1 MFKVF
6 LFSLPFFV
14 QSASAVA
21 QTGLQDSSEAMLSR
35 YINASA
41 VCAKMTD
48 STALYERGKM
58 LLDDNSE
65 ESYIAAADC
74 FTSAAMRNHTDA
86 QIELG
91 KLYESGKGVPF
102 SNIFAYKWFQTAV
115 LLGNEKAIPFRN
127 AIETKMN
134 LDEISMANPLIQ
146 STLQLIEMYDTHRQK
161 EVEKFEKD
169 VENQYR
175 DFGVSLSEF
184 KNEAEEKTTQ
194 SVGNPLIDA
203 LIRDQNEREAA
214 AKKAAEKKAREE
226 AKAAEKAAA
235 RSAEN

>member
-1 MFKVF
+1 
-6 LFSLPFFV
+6 
-14 QSASAVA
+14 
-21 QTGLQDSSEAMLSR
+21 MLSR

-127 AIETKMN
+127 AIETTMN

-175 DFGVSLSEF
+175 DFGVNLSEF
-184 KNEAEEKTTQ
+184 KNEVEEKTTQ

-226 AKAAEKAAA
+226 AKAAA
-235 RSAEN
+235 RSTEN

>member
-1 MFKVF
+1 
-6 LFSLPFFV
+6 
-14 QSASAVA
+14 
-21 QTGLQDSSEAMLSR
+21 MLSR

-127 AIETKMN
+127 AVETTMN

-175 DFGVSLSEF
+175 DFGVNLSEF

-214 AKKAAEKKAREE
+214 AKKAAEKKAQEE
-226 AKAAEKAAA
+226 AKAAEKAA

>member
-1 MFKVF
+1 MDR
-6 LFSLPFFV
+6 P
-14 QSASAVA
+14 
-21 QTGLQDSSEAMLSR
+21 
-35 YINASA
+35 YIF
-41 VCAKMTD
+41 CHMMT
-48 STALYERGKM
+48 APEGKIM
-58 LLDDNSE
+58 SCYME
-65 ESYIAAADC
+65 
-74 FTSAAMRNHTDA
+74 TPQRSAAGN
-86 QIELG
+86 L
-91 KLYESGKGVPF
+91 L
-102 SNIFAYKWFQTAV
+102 YKWFQTAV

-127 AIETKMN
+127 AIETTMN

-184 KNEAEEKTTQ
+184 KNEPEEKTTQ

-226 AKAAEKAAA
+226 AKAAEKAA

>member
-14 QSASAVA
+14 QSTVAAA
-21 QTGLQDSSEAMLSR
+21 QTTSLQDSSEAMLAK

-48 STALYERGKM
+48 PSALYERGMM
-58 LLDDNSE
+58 LLEDQTE
-65 ESYIAAADC
+65 ESFTAAADC

-115 LLGNEKAIPFRN
+115 LLGTKKPFLT
-127 AIETKMN
+127 ATK
-134 LDEISMANPLIQ
+134 S
-146 STLQLIEMYDTHRQK
+146 
-161 EVEKFEKD
+161 
-169 VENQYR
+169 NQ
-175 DFGVSLSEF
+175 
-184 KNEAEEKTTQ
+184 A
-194 SVGNPLIDA
+194 
-203 LIRDQNEREAA
+203 
-214 AKKAAEKKAREE
+214 
-226 AKAAEKAAA
+226 
-235 RSAEN
+235 

>member
-1 MFKVF
+1 
-6 LFSLPFFV
+6 
-14 QSASAVA
+14 
-21 QTGLQDSSEAMLSR
+21 MLSR

-48 STALYERGKM
+48 SNALYERGKM

-115 LLGNEKAIPFRN
+115 LLGNENAVPYRN
-127 AIETKMN
+127 AVETRMN

-146 STLQLIEMYDTHRQK
+146 STLQLIEMYDAHRQK

-169 VENQYR
+169 VAAQYS
-175 DFGVSLSEF
+175 DFGVNLSEF
-184 KNEAEEKTTQ
+184 QDAAEEKTTQ

-226 AKAAEKAAA
+226 AKAAEKAA
-235 RSAEN
+235 RSAEEN

>member
-14 QSASAVA
+14 QSTVAAA
-21 QTGLQDSSEAMLSR
+21 QTTSLQDSSEAMLAK

-48 STALYERGKM
+48 PSALYERGMM
-58 LLDDNSE
+58 LLEDQTE
-65 ESYIAAADC
+65 ESFTAAADC

-115 LLGNEKAIPFRN
+115 LLGNEKAVPYRN
-127 AIETKMN
+127 KIESSMN

-146 STLQLIEMYDTHRQK
+146 DTLSLIETYDARQQK
-161 EVEKFEKD
+161 EIEQYEEDVGEK
-169 VENQYR
+169 YR
-175 DFGVSLSEF
+175 DFGVDLQQF
-184 KNEAEEKTTQ
+184 QDKPEEKKEET
-194 SVGNPLIDA
+194 SGNLLIDA
-203 LIRDQNEREAA
+203 LIRDEHRREAA
-214 AKKAAEKKAREE
+214 AKKAAAKKALDE
-226 AKAAEKAAA
+226 AKAAEKKQTD
-235 RSAEN
+235 

>member
-14 QSASAVA
+14 QSTVAAA
-21 QTGLQDSSEAMLSR
+21 QTTSLQDSSEAMLAK

-48 STALYERGKM
+48 PSALYERGMM
-58 LLDDNSE
+58 LLEDQTE
-65 ESYIAAADC
+65 ESFTAAADC

-115 LLGNEKAIPFRN
+115 LLGNEKAVPYRN
-127 AIETKMN
+127 KIESSMN

-146 STLQLIEMYDTHRQK
+146 DTLSLIETYDARQQK
-161 EVEKFEKD
+161 EIEQYEEDVGEK
-169 VENQYR
+169 YR
-175 DFGVSLSEF
+175 DFGVDLQQF
-184 KNEAEEKTTQ
+184 QDKPEEKKEET
-194 SVGNPLIDA
+194 SGSLLIDA
-203 LIRDQNEREAA
+203 LIRDEHRREAA
-214 AKKAAEKKAREE
+214 AKKAAAKKALDE
-226 AKAAEKAAA
+226 AKAAEKKQTD
-235 RSAEN
+235 

>member
-14 QSASAVA
+14 QSLPAAA
-21 QTGLQDSSEAMLSR
+21 QTGLQDSSAAMLSR

-115 LLGNEKAIPFRN
+115 LLGNENAIPYRN
-127 AIETKMN
+127 AVETRMN

-146 STLQLIEMYDTHRQK
+146 STLQLIEMYDAHRQK

-169 VENQYR
+169 VEAQYSS
-175 DFGVSLSEF
+175 FGVNLSEF
-184 KNEAEEKTTQ
+184 QDAAEEKTTQ

-226 AKAAEKAAA
+226 AKAAE
-235 RSAEN
+235 N

>member
-14 QSASAVA
+14 QSAAAVA
-21 QTGLQDSSEAMLSR
+21 QTSLQDSSEAMLSK
-35 YINASA
+35 YINAAA

-48 STALYERGKM
+48 PAALYERGKM
-58 LLDDNSE
+58 LLEDNAE

-91 KLYESGKGVPF
+91 QLYESGKGVPF

-115 LLGNEKAIPFRN
+115 LLGNEKAVPFRN
-127 AIETKMN
+127 SIETKMN

-146 STLQLIEMYDTHRQK
+146 STLELIEMYDAHRQK
-161 EVEKFEKD
+161 EIEQYEKD
-169 VENQYR
+169 VEQEYR
-175 DFGVSLSEF
+175 DFGVDVTEF
-184 KNEAEEKTTQ
+184 QKEVEEKTPQ
-194 SVGNPLIDA
+194 SAGNPLIDA
-203 LIRDQNEREAA
+203 LIRDQAEREAA
-214 AKKAAEKKAREE
+214 AKKAAEQKAREE
-226 AKAAEKAAA
+226 AKAAAKAAKD
-235 RSAEN
+235 

>member
-14 QSASAVA
+14 QSLPAAA
-21 QTGLQDSSEAMLSR
+21 QTSLQDSSEALLAK
-35 YINASA
+35 YINAGA

-48 STALYERGKM
+48 PAALYERGKM
-58 LLDDNSE
+58 LLEDNSE

-91 KLYESGKGVPF
+91 KLYESGRGVPS
-102 SNIFAYKWFQTAV
+102 SNIFAYKWLQTAV
-115 LLGNEKAIPFRN
+115 LLGNEKAVPYRN
-127 AIETKMN
+127 KIEASMN

-146 STLQLIEMYDTHRQK
+146 DTLTLIESYDARQQK
-161 EVEKFEKD
+161 EIEQYEED
-169 VENQYR
+169 VGNKYR
-175 DFGVSLSEF
+175 DFGVDLQQF
-184 KNEAEEKTTQ
+184 QDKPEEKKEEN
-194 SVGNPLIDA
+194 SGNPLIDA
-203 LIRDQNEREAA
+203 LIRDEHKREAA
-214 AKKAAEKKAREE
+214 AKKAAEKKARDE
-226 AKAAEKAAA
+226 AKAAEKAA

>member
-14 QSASAVA
+14 QSAAAVA
-21 QTGLQDSSEAMLSR
+21 QTSLQDSSEAMLSK
-35 YINASA
+35 YINAAA

-48 STALYERGKM
+48 PAALYERGKM
-58 LLDDNSE
+58 LLEDNAE

-91 KLYESGKGVPF
+91 QLYESGKGVPF

-115 LLGNEKAIPFRN
+115 LLGNEKAVPFRN
-127 AIETKMN
+127 SIETQMN

-146 STLQLIEMYDTHRQK
+146 STLELIEMYDAHRQK
-161 EVEKFEKD
+161 EIEQYEKD
-169 VENQYR
+169 VEQEYR
-175 DFGVSLSEF
+175 DFGVDVTEF
-184 KNEAEEKTTQ
+184 QKEVEEKAPQ
-194 SVGNPLIDA
+194 SAGNPLIDA
-203 LIRDQNEREAA
+203 LIRDQAEREAA
-214 AKKAAEKKAREE
+214 AKKAAEQKAREE
-226 AKAAEKAAA
+226 AKAAAKAAKKD
-235 RSAEN
+235 

>member
-14 QSASAVA
+14 QSAAAVA
-21 QTGLQDSSEAMLSR
+21 QTNLQDSSEAMLSK
-35 YINASA
+35 YINAAA

-48 STALYERGKM
+48 PAALYERGKM
-58 LLDDNSE
+58 LLEDNAE

-91 KLYESGKGVPF
+91 QLYESGKGVPF

-127 AIETKMN
+127 SIETKMN

-146 STLQLIEMYDTHRQK
+146 STLQLIEMYDAHRQK
-161 EVEKFEKD
+161 EIEQYEKD
-169 VENQYR
+169 VEQEYR
-175 DFGVSLSEF
+175 DFGVDVSEF
-184 KNEAEEKTTQ
+184 KNEVEEKAPQ
-194 SVGNPLIDA
+194 SAGNPLIDA
-203 LIRDQNEREAA
+203 LIRDQAEREAA
-214 AKKAAEKKAREE
+214 AKKAAEQKAREE
-226 AKAAEKAAA
+226 AKAAAKAAKD
-235 RSAEN
+235 

>member
-1 MFKVF
+1 
-6 LFSLPFFV
+6 
-14 QSASAVA
+14 
-21 QTGLQDSSEAMLSR
+21 MLSR

-115 LLGNEKAIPFRN
+115 LLGNENAIPYRN
-127 AIETKMN
+127 AVETRMN

-146 STLQLIEMYDTHRQK
+146 STLQLIEMYDAHRQK

-169 VENQYR
+169 VEAQYSS
-175 DFGVSLSEF
+175 FGVNLSEF
-184 KNEAEEKTTQ
+184 QDAAEEKTTQ

-226 AKAAEKAAA
+226 AKAAEKAA

>member
-14 QSASAVA
+14 QSLPAAA
-21 QTGLQDSSEAMLSR
+21 QTSLQDSTEAMLSR

-48 STALYERGKM
+48 SNALYERGKM

-115 LLGNEKAIPFRN
+115 LLGNENAVPYRN
-127 AIETKMN
+127 AVETRMN

-146 STLQLIEMYDTHRQK
+146 STLQLIEMYDAHRQK

-169 VENQYR
+169 VAAQYS
-175 DFGVSLSEF
+175 DFGVNLSEF
-184 KNEAEEKTTQ
+184 QDAAEEKTTQ

-226 AKAAEKAAA
+226 AKAAEKAA
-235 RSAEN
+235 RSAEEN